1 MAFYKFLDSEKAV
14 SSFCS
19 GQMYFNTPEYYRKIE
34 EKGEIGRNDTYDG
47 MYCGENFETPNKEP
61 IRLVIKP
68 ERENSII
75 TCVSHNLKKENLQ
88 RMKKMGSLVVVIK
101 DETLFLDK
109 VYKAS
114 ILNGYKVKAR
124 DVQYYEDLDKSIW
137 NSLEKGLDNFTFL
150 KQKEKWEYQQE
161 FRVVLEKDN
170 WEAKFTILGIGNI
183 TDISEVVL
191 AEELESV
198 LH

>member
-1 MAFYKFLDSEKAV
+1 M
-14 SSFCS
+14 
-19 GQMYFNTPEYYRKIE
+19 
-34 EKGEIGRNDTYDG
+34 
-47 MYCGENFETPNKEP
+47 
-61 IRLVIKP
+61 
-68 ERENSII
+68 
-75 TCVSHNLKKENLQ
+75 
-88 RMKKMGSLVVVIK
+88 
-101 DETLFLDK
+101 
-109 VYKAS
+109 
-114 ILNGYKVKAR
+114 NGYKVKAR

-198 LH
+198 NDSKRSIVDA

>member
-14 SSFCS
+14 NSFCL
-19 GQMYFNTPEYYRKIE
+19 GKMYFNTPEYYRKIE
-34 EKGEIGRNDTYDG
+34 EKDEIGRKDTYDG
-47 MYCGENFETPNKEP
+47 IFYGENFETPNKKP
-61 IRLVIKP
+61 IRLVMKP

-75 TCVSHNLKKENLQ
+75 MCVSHNLKKENLR

-124 DVQYYEDLDKSIW
+124 GVQYYEDLDKSIW
-137 NSLEKGLDNFTFL
+137 NSLEKGLDNFAFL

-170 WEAKFTILGIGNI
+170 WEPKFTILGIGDI

-191 AEELESV
+191 AEKLESV
-198 LH
+198 LQ

>member
-1 MAFYKFLDSEKAV
+1 
-14 SSFCS
+14 
-19 GQMYFNTPEYYRKIE
+19 
-34 EKGEIGRNDTYDG
+34 
-47 MYCGENFETPNKEP
+47 
-61 IRLVIKP
+61 
-68 ERENSII
+68 
-75 TCVSHNLKKENLQ
+75 
-88 RMKKMGSLVVVIK
+88 MKKMGSLVVVIK

-124 DVQYYEDLDKSIW
+124 GVQYYEDLDKSIW
-137 NSLEKGLDNFTFL
+137 NSLEKGLDNFAFL

-170 WEAKFTILGIGNI
+170 WEPKFTILGIGDI

-191 AEELESV
+191 AEKLESV
-198 LH
+198 LQQF

>member
-75 TCVSHNLKKENLQ
+75 MCVSHNLKKENLQ

-101 DETLFLDK
+101 DETLFLD
-109 VYKAS
+109 
-114 ILNGYKVKAR
+114 R
-124 DVQYYEDLDKSIW
+124 
-137 NSLEKGLDNFTFL
+137 
-150 KQKEKWEYQQE
+150 
-161 FRVVLEKDN
+161 
-170 WEAKFTILGIGNI
+170 
-183 TDISEVVL
+183 
-191 AEELESV
+191 
-198 LH
+198 